1 MNDLLQMS
9 PENYESAKGTRWNG
23 RTEGATPPI
32 VLLQMPTYT
41 CRIRK
46 AGKQERRATQ
56 PNVQVGRRVGCRLEI
71 WPLNRVIMLA
81 TAKERH

>member
-1 MNDLLQMS
+1 M
-9 PENYESAKGTRWNG
+9 EEVR
-23 RTEGATPPI
+23 GATPPI

-46 AGKQERRATQ
+46 EGKNGDPAQCTSWL
-56 PNVQVGRRVGCRLEI
+56 VGRALGCRLKI

-81 TAKERH
+81 TAKGRY